1 MRYYLPLLLFL
12 LLTLQAPLMGCA
24 AVGLGR
30 GNVPRAADSIA
41 EQMDKQLMTRY
52 GPTRSMGDM
61 ASLDGPSSEQI
72 ERSLRGSIT
81 IMGTVPVN
89 INNLEVSCPLA
100 RQMTEE
106 MSRWLVNAGYHFQEL
121 RKGKEIFFQKYQ
133 GEMLLTRD
141 TKLLA
146 TRNVVSQAI
155 LVGTYV
161 VSPDQVRFSM
171 RLIHTPSNEVLAM
184 GTATVPITPDVR
196 PLLAN
201 TASGPV
207 KIEPSVNTQ
216 LQ

>member
-1 MRYYLPLLLFL
+1 MRLYIPLLLL
-12 LLTLQAPLMGCA
+12 VLTLPVQGCA
-24 AVGLGR
+24 AMSSQ

-41 EQMDKQLMTRY
+41 EQLDKQLMVRY
-52 GPTRSMGDM
+52 AP
-61 ASLDGPSSEQI
+61 ASGSGSGQTLSTAEGRGSEAD
-72 ERSLRGSIT
+72 RAVRNSIT

-89 INNLEVSCPLA
+89 LNNLEISCPLA

-106 MSRWLVNAGYHFQEL
+106 ISRWLINAGYHFQEL
-121 RKGKEIFFQKYQ
+121 RKGKEIYFQKLQ

-146 TRNVVSQAI
+146 TRQVSSQAV

-161 VSPDQVRFSM
+161 VTPEQVRFNI
-171 RLIHTPSNEVLAM
+171 RLLHTPSNEVLAM
-184 GTATVPITPDVR
+184 GTGTVPITPDVQ

-201 TASGPV
+201 TGSGPV
-207 KIEPSVNTQ
+207 RITPTVNTR

>member
-1 MRYYLPLLLFL
+1 MRYHLPLLFL
-12 LLTLQAPLMGCA
+12 LLIFQATSLGCA
-24 AVGLGR
+24 AVGIGA

-52 GPTRSMGDM
+52 GPTRSIEETISVG
-61 ASLDGPSSEQI
+61 GPSQKDI

-89 INNLEVSCPLA
+89 LNNLEISCPLA

-106 MSRWLVNAGYHFQEL
+106 VSRWLVNAGYHFQEL
-121 RKGKEIFFQKYQ
+121 RKGKEIFFQKHQ

-146 TRNVVSQAI
+146 TRNMISQAI

-161 VSPDQVRFSM
+161 VTPDQVRFNM
-171 RLIHTPSNEVLAM
+171 RLLHTPSNEVLAM

-201 TASGPV
+201 TGSGPV
-207 KIEPSVNTQ
+207 KIEPSVNTR